1 MKKKIMLG
9 SVLVIV
15 IAIGIGVFLL
25 LTNNKGENIKTLQKN
40 LSDNNKIL
48 VAYFSHSGETY
59 NVGEVKVGN
68 TKMMANYIIDYLGAD
83 SFEIIPDKEY
93 PKDYDALVEEAQE
106 EQRNDISVKYVGDV
120 EDFNQYDII
129 FIGYPIWDGEIPNV
143 VQEFLKNHNL
153 KGKTVI
159 PFNTHEGSGDAETYE
174 EIKQELNNA
183 TILEGLPI
191 KGTVA
196 RTEKGKQETI
206 AWLKDLGFDKQS
218 NKEEG
223 EKNMPEEFNNKVNIN
238 INGTN
243 YTATLE
249 ENNTTKK
256 LINKLPLKITMDELN
271 GNEKYYYMDSSLPTD
286 SKRVGKIE
294 TGDMMLYGSNCLV
307 IFYDSFST
315 PYSYTRIG
323 KIDNPDSLKSVVGKG
338 NIEVTINK

>member
-1 MKKKIMLG
+1 MKKKIILG
-9 SVLVIV
+9 STLVIV
-15 IAIGIGVFLL
+15 FAIGIGVLLL
-25 LTNNKGENIKTLQKN
+25 LTNNKEENTKILQK
-40 LSDNNKIL
+40 SFCTNNKIL

-59 NVGEVKVGN
+59 NVGEVNVGN

-93 PKDYDALVEEAQE
+93 PKDYDDLVEEAQE
-106 EQRNDISVKYVGDV
+106 EQKNDIPVKYVGEV
-120 EDFNQYDII
+120 ENFSQYDIV

-143 VQEFLKNHNL
+143 VQEFLKNHNS

-159 PFNTHEGSGDAETYE
+159 PFNTHEGSGDAGTYE
-174 EIKQELNNA
+174 EIKQKLSNA

-206 AWLKDLGFDKQS
+206 AWLKNLGFSKQS

-223 EKNMPEEFNNKVNIN
+223 EKNMPEGFNNKVNIN

-249 ENNTTKK
+249 ENDTTRELTKE
-256 LINKLPLKITMDELN
+256 LPLEATMDELN

-294 TGDMMLYGSNCLV
+294 TGDIMLYGSDCLV
-307 IFYDSFST
+307 IFYDSFTT

-323 KIDNPDSLKSVVGKG
+323 KIDNPDSLKSIVGQKS
-338 NIEVTINK
+338 IEVTINK